1 MKCEGSSTFSST
13 AQWKQF
19 ISAQVGK
26 QIEFLGNGVLVFN
39 LAHKYGH
46 NHVKSTS
53 MKPQLL

>member
-1 MKCEGSSTFSST
+1 MKCEGSSTFSSI

-19 ISAQVGK
+19 ISARGGGE

-46 NHVKSTS
+46 NH
-53 MKPQLL
+53 M